1 MSVLLGL
8 AGGIEPIE
16 SQPFDDNPEAIAMSR
31 VGLRRAALGIAMV
44 GADWLVGVA
53 SLFMSQTGRG
63 RFVIIFQI
71 DIMFELHNNIF
82 PE

>member
-31 VGLRRAALGIAMV
+31 VGLRRGALGIAMV
-44 GADWLVGVA
+44 GGEWLV
-53 SLFMSQTGRG
+53 
-63 RFVIIFQI
+63 
-71 DIMFELHNNIF
+71 
-82 PE
+82 